1 MDDLDRRI
9 IMIFA
14 DNPRYV
20 TTYEVTAKL
29 YPGESKEAIRA
40 MRPKIRN
47 RIVNIIRELNILE
60 IEKNVKGIG
69 YRLRDGAY
77 VAGHCNLQIPE
88 SEQVFDVGDAL
99 VVPSENLVVV
109 LNSWV

>member
-9 IMIFA
+9 IMVFA
-14 DNPRYV
+14 ENPRYV
-20 TTYEVTAKL
+20 TTYEVTSKL
-29 YPGESKEAIRA
+29 YPGESKESIRA

-47 RIVNIIRELNILE
+47 RIVNIIRELNILD
-60 IEKNVKGIG
+60 IQKDATIG
-69 YRLRDGAY
+69 YRLKDGAY
-77 VAGHCNLQIPE
+77 VAGHCNLQVPE